1 MNVLNFLDWMKNFA
15 SLLPWIGLAMVL
27 VVFVLLIL
35 RQLFRLIRFR
45 KLLSQK
51 VVLLELT
58 PPAHTDQTPEATN
71 ELYAVLHGL
80 GMRRVVPDKVRGQ
93 ITSYSLETVSTR
105 AKGIRFVIRV
115 NKRDAAAVENN
126 LNSYLPEV
134 RVKHIKDYLPSL
146 EKQPYSRILSFKQAN
161 HYANPLVS
169 HASLEKKD
177 PLAYV
182 TGAMTKL
189 EEGEFIAMQVV
200 ITPVRVRKA
209 IILSAKVMHNEDIQ
223 AQLQGSRFSSIG
235 KVARLLSTALMVLT
249 DLVREV
255 QDHGKSSSNVN
266 YTFNRD
272 IYEKQQASQG
282 IRPARTLSTFQQ
294 QQAQTQHDKLRQDLF
309 FTEIRVLL
317 QMNDTSRLNSRID
330 SIEAAFEAFSVPMY
344 QSLRQHSVLTSKVFK
359 KYAQRA
365 FAKRTPSFLTSRSS
379 LLSASEI
386 SSLYHFPHSL
396 TAKTENVIKSLAK
409 TLPAPVSLKS
419 GRKADVVLGVNKHHG
434 EETPIA
440 LTAAERERHMY
451 VVGGTGNGKTT
462 MLQYMAVQ
470 DIHTYKGLAVIDPHG
485 DFAETL
491 LKYIP
496 KDRIEDV
503 IYINPYD
510 LDYPVGINLLE
521 IPSDA
526 TGNEIHHEK
535 DRVTEAV
542 VSVFRKLFSDDD
554 SGGHRIEYVLR
565 NAILTALTLPDPTL
579 FTVLKLLNNAEYRK
593 SVTAMLED
601 EELKEFWDEELGQA
615 GEYQRV
621 KMSAGVTHKIGRY
634 RSSASA
640 KRMLSQAR
648 STIDFDDIIDS
659 SKILICN
666 FPKGKLGED
675 NATLFGTTILAKLQ
689 LAALRR
695 AEQVQ
700 DKRVPFYLYV
710 DEFQNFATTGFMQ
723 LLSEGR
729 KYRLFLTM
737 AQQSTA
743 QLEDQ
748 KMINI
753 ILANVGT
760 TICFRS
766 GSPADEKFLLP
777 LFKPLVEEGELANL
791 PSFNFYARIAAVEA
805 QEPMSGETLLLPD
818 EGSKAIAE
826 DVIESSRKL
835 YAKKYVEPPKT
846 KPSAP
851 KKPSSGD
858 KKPPTDKRTF
868 LPKIEKPESNPSS

>member
-1 MNVLNFLDWMKNFA
+1 MNVLHFIDWMKHFA
-15 SLLPWIGLAMVL
+15 LLLPWIGLAML
-27 VVFVLLIL
+27 LFVIALMIL
-35 RQLFRLIRFR
+35 RQVHRFISFHRLLR
-45 KLLSQK
+45 QK
-51 VVLLELT
+51 VVFLELT
-58 PPAHTDQTPEATN
+58 PPAHTDQTPEATD

-93 ITSYSLETVSTR
+93 MTVYSLEIVSTR
-105 AKGIRFVIRV
+105 AEGIRFILRV
-115 NKRDAAAVENN
+115 NKRDAANVESS

-134 RVKHIKDYLPSL
+134 MVKHIKDYLPNL
-146 EKQPYSRILSFKQAN
+146 EKQPYTKILCFKQAS
-161 HYANPLVS
+161 HYANKLAD
-169 HASLEKKD
+169 HRSLDRKD
-177 PLAYV
+177 PLAFL

-189 EEGEFIAMQVV
+189 EEDELISMQVV
-200 ITPVRVRKA
+200 ATPVRVRKA
-209 IILSAKVMHNEDIQ
+209 IILSAQVMHNEDIQ
-223 AQLQGSRFSSIG
+223 SQLQGNRFSSVG
-235 KVARLLSTALMVLT
+235 KAAHLLSTALMGLT

-255 QDHGKSSSNVN
+255 QDHGQSSGQN
-266 YTFNRD
+266 YNLNRST
-272 IYEKQQASQG
+272 YEKQQASQG

-294 QQAQTQHDKLRQDLF
+294 ELAQSQHDKLTQPLF
-309 FTEIRVLL
+309 YTEIRILVK
-317 QMNDTSRLNSRID
+317 MNTSSRLNTRID
-330 SIEAAFEAFSVPMY
+330 GIESAFEAYSVPLY
-344 QSLRQHSVLTSKVFK
+344 QSLRQHSVLASRVFK
-359 KYAQRA
+359 KYSKRA
-365 FAKRTPSFLTSRSS
+365 FSKRMPSFLTGRSS
-379 LLSASEI
+379 LLAASEI

-496 KDRIEDV
+496 QDRIEDV
-503 IYINPYD
+503 VYINPYD
-510 LDYPVGINLLE
+510 LDYPVGINILE
-521 IPSDA
+521 IPADA
-526 TGNEIHHEK
+526 TGNQIHHEK

-593 SVTAMLED
+593 SVTATLED

-777 LFKPLVEEGELANL
+777 LFKPLVEDGELANL

-805 QEPMSGETLLLPD
+805 QEPMSGETMLLPD
-818 EGSKAIAE
+818 EGSEKIAE
-826 DVIESSRKL
+826 DVIASSRKL
-835 YAKKYVEPPKT
+835 YAKKYIEPPKS
-846 KPSAP
+846 KPAVT

-868 LPKIEKPESNPSS
+868 LPKIENPESNPSS